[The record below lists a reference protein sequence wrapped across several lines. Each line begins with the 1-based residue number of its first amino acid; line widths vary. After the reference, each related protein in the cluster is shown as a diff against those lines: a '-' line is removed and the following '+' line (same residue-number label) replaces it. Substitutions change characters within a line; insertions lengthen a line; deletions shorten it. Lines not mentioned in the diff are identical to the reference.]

1 MAANVEHSLTGAGMG
16 CGRVQTVADNDQI
29 TTRLDSQSASNG
41 AFAVLAAENNARDQL
56 DAQNAMMLGFDR
68 AISETQGLVGTPME
82 HRRTDLF
89 QEIEQQRYF
98 VVLMA
103 YDFQLMWKA
112 KKHKLLWETRF
123 SVPQRGKGFDGYL
136 VAMTQ
141 QASKYFGRNS
151 RGLEHVDLPE
161 GRVEVGDIKSLG
173 VVMDK

>member
-1 MAANVEHSLTGAGMG
+1 MAANAAPSLNGPGMV
-16 CGRVQTVADNDQI
+16 CGRVQTVADSDQV
-29 TTRLDSQSASNG
+29 TTRLDSRSASNG
-41 AFAVLAAENNARDQL
+41 AFAVLAAEERCARPAGRAERD
-56 DAQNAMMLGFDR
+56 DAGFDR

-123 SVPQRGKGFDGYL
+123 SVPQKR
-136 VAMTQ
+136 
-141 QASKYFGRNS
+141 
-151 RGLEHVDLPE
+151 RGL
-161 GRVEVGDIKSLG
+161 
-173 VVMDK
+173 